1 MARVSFGCT
10 LRTTFASN
18 GGYAFSSGATG
29 AIPSQA
35 AVEAA
40 IAVLEA
46 DGASPTQAHVNSL
59 RTVWNTLVTG
69 LNAHDTA
76 DMVIDYNDANLTT
89 KNATRA
95 ALAELARVLEGR

>member
-1 MARVSFGCT
+1 MARVSAGCT
-10 LRTTFASN
+10 LVTTLANNAGFVMSAGASR
-18 GGYAFSSGATG
+18 

-59 RTVWNTLVTG
+59 RTVWNTFVAG
-69 LNAHDTA
+69 AAAHDTA
-76 DMVIDYNDANLTT
+76 SMVVDYDNAVLTT
-89 KNATRA
+89 GNAIRA
-95 ALAELARVLEGR
+95 ALRELQQVIAPG